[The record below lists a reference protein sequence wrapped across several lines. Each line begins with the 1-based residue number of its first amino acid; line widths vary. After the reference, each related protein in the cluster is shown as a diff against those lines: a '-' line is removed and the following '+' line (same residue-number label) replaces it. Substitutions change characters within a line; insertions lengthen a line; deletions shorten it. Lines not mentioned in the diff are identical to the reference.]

1 MKRRVFCVS
10 DLHVGVSSDG
20 DRAVMRLAALIKERA
35 QPGDVIALLGDI
47 SSSTDTFVQALRWFH
62 VPGMHGIFIL
72 GNHDLWL
79 SSGEVSSVSRLRM
92 LHDIGRDMGWTPIQD
107 APLVLEGCA
116 FVGSI
121 GWYDGSFRDTG
132 LAIPDEAYQDLSAM
146 IDGHRLAWADKL
158 YVRWGTSDAEV
169 TQRLLRELRHQ
180 LERLTCD
187 GPIIALTH
195 HLPTYRLRP
204 YNALREAL
212 PGLFPKQWRFLNAF
226 LGSNC
231 FGELLAKDPRVTS
244 VVSGHVHWRGKV
256 ALRKDLT
263 AYTIGGDYRAKELLI
278 LQDGRRFQRLRVR

>member
-20 DRAVMRLAALIKERA
+20 DRAVMRLATLMKERA

-62 VPGMHGIFIL
+62 VPEMYCVFVL
-72 GNHDLWL
+72 GNHDLWF
-79 SSGEVSSVSRLRM
+79 SEGEASAGARLQE
-92 LHDIGRDMGWTPIQD
+92 LHAIGRDMGWIPIQET
-107 APLVLEGCA
+107 PLILEDCA

-121 GWYDGSFRDTG
+121 GWYDGSFRDASLT
-132 LAIPDEAYQDLSAM
+132 IPDGAYRDLSAM
-146 IDGHRLAWADKL
+146 IDGHRVAWADKL
-158 YVRWGTSDAEV
+158 YVRWGASDAEV

-180 LERLTCD
+180 LEQLTCD

-195 HLPTYRLRP
+195 HLPTHRLRP
-204 YNALREAL
+204 YNALREAF
-212 PGLFPKQWRFLNAF
+212 PWLFPRRWRFLNTF

-231 FGELLAKDPRVTS
+231 FGELLAEDPRVKS
-244 VVSGHVHWRGKV
+244 VVSGHVHWRGEA

-263 AYTIGGDYRAKELLI
+263 AYAIGGDYRAKELLI